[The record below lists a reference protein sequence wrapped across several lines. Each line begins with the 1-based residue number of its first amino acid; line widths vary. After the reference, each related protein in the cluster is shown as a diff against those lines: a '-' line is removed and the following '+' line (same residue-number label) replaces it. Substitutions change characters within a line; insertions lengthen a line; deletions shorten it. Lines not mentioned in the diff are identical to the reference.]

1 MLENIL
7 LNQLK
12 TAFEKNLDKVVLK
25 NTFKI
30 KLFLDVLKAEGFILG
45 YTLQDDYLIALLKY
59 NNSIPAIQNIKTFSK
74 ISTPYYVK
82 SKKIIEMIKRNKNSI
97 FLVRTSKGLLSNKDI
112 LTYKIGGILI
122 ARLR

>member
-1 MLENIL
+1 MFANIKNGQMAKKSVILESRKNICESF
-7 LNQLK
+7 LK
-12 TAFEKNLDKVVLK
+12 VLW
-25 NTFKI
+25 
-30 KLFLDVLKAEGFILG
+30 DEGFILG

>member
-112 LTYKIGGILI
+112 LTYKAGGILL
-122 ARLR
+122 ARLQ